1 MGAVC
6 NDKVHFSAGG
16 HVFIAGKG
24 GEGKDEINYHAK
36 KQEEFEQ
43 GFHVRRTESFFLNS
57 LSERALAWYSLI
69 FNYSLLYIRARE
81 RGLPYSLFIYARTD
95 SFFAQDFLELRN
107 EVVGVSGTEHH
118 QHVEVFFFNESREFF
133 FFDES
138 LGNARFDFIKD
149 ELARHAR
156 NG

>member
-1 MGAVC
+1 MRTFNETVFEQEFFYFQSVDAAHGLPDGIGSGLSQNAFSLIGGDETGMGAVC
-6 NDKVHFSAGG
+6 NDEVHFSAGG

-81 RGLPYSLFIYARTD
+81 RGLPYSLFIYT
-95 SFFAQDFLELRN
+95 
-107 EVVGVSGTEHH
+107 
-118 QHVEVFFFNESREFF
+118 
-133 FFDES
+133 
-138 LGNARFDFIKD
+138 
-149 ELARHAR
+149 HAR
-156 NG
+156 IHFLLRISLS